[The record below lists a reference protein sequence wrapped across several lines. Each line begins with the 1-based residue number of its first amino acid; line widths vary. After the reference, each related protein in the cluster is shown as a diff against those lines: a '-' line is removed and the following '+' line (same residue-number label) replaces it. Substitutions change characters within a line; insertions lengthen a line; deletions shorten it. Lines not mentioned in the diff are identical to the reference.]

1 MGADIPTPINDV
13 AAKERFVTTFTD
25 DREQLLL
32 AAEKIESRAI
42 MGDDGAIRL
51 RNAISE
57 YLRVCGDTQT

>member
-1 MGADIPTPINDV
+1 M
-13 AAKERFVTTFTD
+13 TTFTD